1 MFSIQTRL
9 SKISSLFG
17 KDKIQEKGYLADSI
31 ATLCYT
37 IRLVAK
43 NSTYRQF
50 SEELSVSLYKN
61 KPFKKWINMKMVG
74 VKKHNKIIVVLLKNH
89 SRKLLYLFAKLLS
102 LLS

>member
-1 MFSIQTRL
+1 M
-9 SKISSLFG
+9 
-17 KDKIQEKGYLADSI
+17 

-50 SEELSVSLYKN
+50 SEDLSASLYKN
-61 KPFKKWINMKMVG
+61 DPFKKWINMKIVG
-74 VKKHNKIIVVLLKNH
+74 VKIHNKLIVILLRNH